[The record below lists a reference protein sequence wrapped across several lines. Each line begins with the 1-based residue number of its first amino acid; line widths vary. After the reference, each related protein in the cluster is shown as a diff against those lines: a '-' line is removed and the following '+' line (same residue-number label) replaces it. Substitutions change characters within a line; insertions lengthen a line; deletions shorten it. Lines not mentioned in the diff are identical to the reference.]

1 MRSLSAMSKDPG
13 LIAAEE
19 ILVGA
24 HEGPAEARFSIQ
36 GFTSAVVGRFWQVR
50 GPVGGGPRH
59 QALGSVLVSLI
70 HPRPGPFTSVR
81 GPLVRADQGRLW
93 TVVNGGAQYSK
104 ACEGASLPWVQ
115 IPPPPPLTCDD
126 ASPPC
131 LLGGGGQRGGLSFG
145 PQMVS
150 VGQAGIPEAGW
161 IGPELWPCTAAG

>member
-1 MRSLSAMSKDPG
+1 MSKDPG

-24 HEGPAEARFSIQ
+24 HAGPAEARFSVH

-59 QALGSVLVSLI
+59 QALGSVLVSPPSGTV
-70 HPRPGPFTSVR
+70 HQRP
-81 GPLVRADQGRLW
+81 GPLVRAGQGRLW

-115 IPPPPPLTCDD
+115 IPPPPPLTCKNTG
-126 ASPPC
+126 SWRPPSGC
-131 LLGGGGQRGGLSFG
+131 LGAPWLICLAQL
-145 PQMVS
+145 
-150 VGQAGIPEAGW
+150 
-161 IGPELWPCTAAG
+161 

>member
-1 MRSLSAMSKDPG
+1 
-13 LIAAEE
+13 
-19 ILVGA
+19 
-24 HEGPAEARFSIQ
+24 
-36 GFTSAVVGRFWQVR
+36 
-50 GPVGGGPRH
+50 
-59 QALGSVLVSLI
+59 
-70 HPRPGPFTSVR
+70 
-81 GPLVRADQGRLW
+81 LW

-131 LLGGGGQRGGLSFG
+131 LLGGSGQRGGLSFG

-161 IGPELWPCTAAG
+161 IGPELWPCTAAGRDLGGDHGGSLSVQVEALVQADAAAKPGASFPVAGRATEPTCTPSKCTVPFR